1 MDNTFTEIIFQIKSF
16 FYNLIEA
23 FKFSNKNNKKS
34 KPNCSYN
41 NENDI
46 IIEDFETTYLFEMD
60 PI

>member
-1 MDNTFTEIIFQIKSF
+1 MDNTFAEVIFQIKLF

-23 FKFSNKNNKKS
+23 FKFSNKNKKS
-34 KPNCSYN
+34 KPRSSYN

-60 PI
+60 PL